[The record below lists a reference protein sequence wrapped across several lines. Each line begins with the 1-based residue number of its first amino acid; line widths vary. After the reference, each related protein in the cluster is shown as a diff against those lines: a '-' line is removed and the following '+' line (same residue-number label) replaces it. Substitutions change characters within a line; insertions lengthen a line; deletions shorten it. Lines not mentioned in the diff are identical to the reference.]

1 MRAAAMEATTGD
13 GDGDRDAG
21 TRGRGDWLERN
32 EYGRKRREMTF
43 EPQGGGVSL
52 DIAEEG
58 SKTDKIEKSSW
69 FSLTIS
75 LTIQPFSPCLS

>member
-13 GDGDRDAG
+13 GDGDAG